1 MKRPSHRIERV
12 NETIKMVLSELLL
25 SQIKDPRVGMVTITS
40 VRVSKDFSSAKV
52 YFSVMG
58 DDAQRADTLRGL
70 KSARH
75 FMRGAVADEL
85 KLRNSPELRF
95 VYDDTLDRAMA
106 IEEALKKN
114 PPKDDDPEDEP
125 ETGD

>member
-12 NETIKMVLSELLL
+12 NETIKMVLSEMLL

-40 VRVSKDFSSAKV
+40 VRVSKDFSSAKI

-58 DDAQRADTLRGL
+58 DEAQRADTLRGL

-75 FMRGAVADEL
+75 FMRGVVADEL

>member
-25 SQIKDPRVGMVTITS
+25 NQIKDPRVGMVTITS
-40 VRVSKDFSSAKV
+40 VRVSNDFSSAKV
-52 YFSVMG
+52 YYSVMG
-58 DDAQRADTLRGL
+58 DEAQRADTQRGL

-106 IEEALKKN
+106 IEEALKNN

-125 ETGD
+125 ETGE

>member
-58 DDAQRADTLRGL
+58 DEAQRADTLRGL

-75 FMRGAVADEL
+75 FMRGVVADAL
-85 KLRNSPELRF
+85 KLRNAPELRF